1 MGFRVIV
8 NQFISH
14 SFMNSESSISQ
25 LSTSNEPPLPQ
36 ISSKVTPA
44 LASSPSR
51 TDAGAEEAAQQLP
64 ASPSAS
70 PLDSAFPEPPAAPL
84 SDGSDDLP
92 AVDPVEE
99 SQGPLLFIDADKVKT
114 NLPALAMKYA
124 SDEGIA
130 YCAKTSSFYSYEPS
144 PAAWVPRDEE
154 WMVWSASSFLKQ
166 VADKKDAIMLLPKR
180 TPSLAKSMLKFVK
193 GCSPM
198 GTPVTSM
205 QECVAVKNGILLLS
219 GTEPVL
225 RPRVPHDWIT
235 SFIPVDYDPAATCP
249 RFLNEVLKPA
259 LKDPN
264 DISLLQRDSGRTLVP
279 GNKAQRFSIVVGGG
293 GSGKSLVITVF
304 EELIWKGRFAHLR
317 TNHLSTRFET
327 HGFQGKDVLVAKDVP
342 SDFLSNSGAA
352 MIKSLTGADHFQ
364 TEKKYGGKFEM
375 RGDFYVNVTSNTR
388 LPIAIQDDEQA
399 WRRRILVYVFDRKA
413 PDRVIPNFADILVE
427 EEGEGILNWLAEGYM
442 VHRAELQ
449 DKGDFILTDEQR
461 QRIEDVILE
470 SKGHT
475 EFVRTNVVAGDGD
488 LTSDE
493 IYQRYVTE
501 CRARGWKPTSRQKF
515 LKELPDL
522 MEEFHDTGKRHDIMR
537 AESARK
543 GFKRVQFAAAA

>member
-1 MGFRVIV
+1 MKFDSSNSTPS
-8 NQFISH
+8 NQPPAPHGS
-14 SFMNSESSISQ
+14 SEV
-25 LSTSNEPPLPQ
+25 LSPL
-36 ISSKVTPA
+36 
-44 LASSPSR
+44 
-51 TDAGAEEAAQQLP
+51 
-64 ASPSAS
+64 ASPSAAGVA
-70 PLDSAFPEPPAAPL
+70 DGTEPTPQAPA

-130 YCAKTSSFYSYEPS
+130 YCAKTSTFYSYEPS

-198 GTPVTSM
+198 GTPVTSL
-205 QECVAVKNGILLLS
+205 QECVAVKNGMLYLS
-219 GTEPVL
+219 DAKPVL
-225 RPRVPHDWIT
+225 RPRGPEDWVT
-235 SFIPVDYDPAATCP
+235 SYIAVDYNPDATCP

-264 DISLLQRDSGRTLVP
+264 DVSLMQRDWGRTLVP

-293 GSGKSLVITVF
+293 GSGKSLVISVF
-304 EELIWKGRFAHLR
+304 EKLIWKGRFAHLR
-317 TNHLSTRFET
+317 TNHLPTRFET
-327 HGFQGKDVLVAKDVP
+327 HNFQGKDVLVAKDVP
-342 SDFLSNSGAA
+342 PEFLSNGGAA
-352 MIKSLTGADHFQ
+352 MLKSLTGGDHFQ

-375 RGDFYVNVTSNTR
+375 RGDFYVNVTSNSR
-388 LPIAIQDDEQA
+388 LTIAIQDDEQA
-399 WRRRILVYVFDRKA
+399 WRRRMLVYIMDRLA
-413 PDRVIPNFADILVE
+413 PERIIPHFADIIVE
-427 EEGEGILNWLAEGYM
+427 EEGEGVLAWLAEGYM
-442 VHRAELQ
+442 AHRAELQ
-449 DKGDFILTDEQR
+449 EKGDFILTDEQR

-470 SKGHT
+470 SKGQT

-493 IYQRYVTE
+493 IYQRYIAE

-522 MEEFHDTGKRHDIMR
+522 MEEFHDTGKRNDIMR
-537 AESARK
+537 ADSARK